1 MSIAP
6 INLSVDE
13 VVEASGL
20 GRTTVFARI
29 RSGELESIKDG
40 RRRLIPVSALHDY
53 MQRRRL
59 DEQSR
64 RAA

>member
-1 MSIAP
+1 MSIEP
-6 INLSVDE
+6 INLSIPE
-13 VVEASGL
+13 AVEASGL
-20 GRTTVFARI
+20 GRTTLFARI

-53 MQRRRL
+53 MQKLRL
-59 DEQSR
+59 EQNE